1 MSTFPSRI
9 AILSLALTFAAAAA
23 HAETFQRQVTADP
36 HGEVDI
42 SNVAGSIVIS
52 GWDKP
57 LVSVTADL
65 PSGTERINVTSAHG
79 RTRVCVAYGSG
90 SCDSPG
96 GGLSEEHSVRL
107 ELHVPG
113 GSEIRASAVSASIT
127 SRGIGGSQ
135 RLHTVSGD
143 IEADLGSGN
152 DDVKSVSGTIRLHG
166 SGQDG
171 TLLVSTVS
179 GDLSVKNVAG
189 DLQAR
194 TVNGRLSAGV
204 SPVRSARLNTTSG
217 AIDLDARLARGGT
230 VETETVS
237 GDQKID
243 VAAPA
248 GYSYEAKTFRGGIKD
263 CFGQRSD
270 RNPYGPGNRLEG
282 TRGAGDG
289 HVRIRSLSGD
299 VSLCD
304 R

>member
-1 MSTFPSRI
+1 MNTFPSRI

-23 HAETFQRQVTADP
+23 HAATFQRQVSADP
-36 HGEVDI
+36 HGEVDV

-65 PSGTERINVTSAHG
+65 PSGTEQVHLTSAHG

-96 GGLSEEHSVRL
+96 GFQEKHSVRL
-107 ELHVPG
+107 ELHVPV
-113 GSEIRASAVSASIT
+113 GSAIRASGVSASIT
-127 SRGIGGSQ
+127 TRGITSTQ
-135 RLHTVSGD
+135 HLHTVSGD

-152 DDVKSVSGTIRLHG
+152 DDVKSVSGTIRLRG

-204 SPVRSARLNTTSG
+204 SPARSARLNTTSG
-217 AIDLDARLARGGT
+217 EIDLDARLARGGT
-230 VETETVS
+230 IETETVS
-237 GDQKID
+237 GDQRID

-248 GYSYEAKTFRGGIKD
+248 GYSYEAKTFSGGIKD
-263 CFGQRSD
+263 CFGQQSD
-270 RNPYGPGNRLEG
+270 RNHYGPGNRLEG

-289 HVRIRSLSGD
+289 HVRIRSLSGE

-304 R
+304 H

>member
-23 HAETFQRQVTADP
+23 HAATFQRQVSADP

-42 SNVAGSIVIS
+42 SNVAGSIVIT

-65 PSGTERINVTSAHG
+65 PSGTERVNVTSAHG

-96 GGLSEEHSVRL
+96 GFSEEHSVRL

-113 GSEIRASAVSASIT
+113 GSEIRASGVSASIT
-127 SRGIGGSQ
+127 SRGIGGTQ

-143 IEADLGSGN
+143 IDADLGSGN
-152 DDVKSVSGTIRLHG
+152 DDVKSVSGNIRLHG

-204 SPVRSARLNTTSG
+204 SPARSARLNSTSG
-217 AIDLDARLARGGT
+217 AIDLNARLARGGT
-230 VETETVS
+230 VESETVS

-248 GYSYEAKTFRGGIKD
+248 GYSYEAKTFSGGIKD

-270 RNPYGPGNRLEG
+270 RNRYGPGNRLEG

-304 R
+304 H

>member
-9 AILSLALTFAAAAA
+9 AILSLALTVAAGVA
-23 HAETFQRQVTADP
+23 HATPYQRQVPADP
-36 HGEVDI
+36 HGEIDI
-42 SNVAGSIVIS
+42 SNVAGSIVIN

-65 PSGTERINVTSAHG
+65 PSGAERVDVTSGHG
-79 RTRVCVAYGSG
+79 RTQVCVAYGSG
-90 SCDSPG
+90 GCDSPG
-96 GGLSEEHSVRL
+96 GFHEEHSVRL

-113 GSEIRASAVSASIT
+113 GSEIRASGVSASIT
-127 SRGIGGSQ
+127 SRGITGKQ
-135 RLHTVSGD
+135 HLHSVSGD
-143 IEADLGSGN
+143 IDADLGSGD
-152 DDVKSVSGTIRLHG
+152 DDVKSVSGNIRLHG

-171 TLLVSTVS
+171 TLFVSTVS

-204 SPVRSARLNTTSG
+204 SPARSARLNTTSG
-217 AIDLDARLARGGT
+217 AIDLKARLARGGT

-248 GYSYEAKTFRGGIKD
+248 GYSYEAKTFSGGIKD

-270 RNPYGPGNRLEG
+270 RSQYGPGNRLEG

-289 HVRIRSLSGD
+289 HVRLRSLSGD
-299 VSLCD
+299 LSLCD

>member
-1 MSTFPSRI
+1 MSTFLSRI
-9 AILSLALTFAAAAA
+9 AFLFLALTLAGAAA
-23 HAETFQRQVTADP
+23 HAATFQRQVSADP

-42 SNVAGSIVIS
+42 GDVAGSIVII

-57 LVSVTADL
+57 LVLVTANL
-65 PSGTERINVTSAHG
+65 PSGTARVDVTSAHG
-79 RTRVCVAYGSG
+79 RTRVHVACGLG
-90 SCDSPG
+90 SCNSPG
-96 GGLSEEHSVRL
+96 GFGEESPVRL
-107 ELHVPG
+107 ELHVPA
-113 GSEIRASAVSASIT
+113 GSEIRASGVSASIT
-127 SRGIGGSQ
+127 SRGVGGAQ

-152 DDVKSVSGTIRLHG
+152 DDVKSVSGSIRLHG

-179 GDLSVKNVAG
+179 GDLSVRNLAG

-204 SPVRSARLNTTSG
+204 SPARSVRLNTTSG
-217 AIDLDARLARGGT
+217 DIDLHARLARGGR

-237 GDQKID
+237 GNQKID
-243 VAAPA
+243 VTDPA
-248 GYSYEAKTFRGGIKD
+248 GYSYEVKTFSGGIQD
-263 CFGQRSD
+263 CFGQSPD
-270 RNPYGPGNRLEG
+270 RNQYGPGVRLEG

-289 HVRIRSLSGD
+289 HVRVHSLSGR

-304 R
+304 H